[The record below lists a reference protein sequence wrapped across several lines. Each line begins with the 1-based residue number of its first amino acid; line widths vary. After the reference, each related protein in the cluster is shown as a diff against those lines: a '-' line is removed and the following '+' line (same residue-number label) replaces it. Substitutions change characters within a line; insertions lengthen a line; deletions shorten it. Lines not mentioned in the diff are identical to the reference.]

1 MGLFFLT
8 PNKIKPTILTD
19 LWYNATGKNPE
30 HILDIM
36 WKLSLFTPFMIFMI
50 ILRIVWLYDSVFDFY
65 SL

>member
-1 MGLFFLT
+1 MGLFFLA

-36 WKLSLFTPFMIFMI
+36 WKLSYSWGV
-50 ILRIVWLYDSVFDFY
+50 ILQGDN
-65 SL
+65 